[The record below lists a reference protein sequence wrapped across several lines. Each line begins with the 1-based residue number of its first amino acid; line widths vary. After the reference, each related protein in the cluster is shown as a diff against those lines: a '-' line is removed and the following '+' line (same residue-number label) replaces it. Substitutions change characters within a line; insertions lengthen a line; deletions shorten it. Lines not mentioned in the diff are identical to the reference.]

1 MSLAVDDIRSVFIDL
16 AMQERDVESLKPDE
30 SKRLSIEESDCVPAG
45 FQCPEIHW
53 QDFPTP
59 NFDCSYSTS
68 AADTSGLFFRV
79 APGWAPH
86 GSDRP
91 REASRSVAGNDTTTR
106 FPALP
111 DFTTL

>member
-1 MSLAVDDIRSVFIDL
+1 ISGLGILLSENQGRLPRES
-16 AMQERDVESLKPDE
+16 AM
-30 SKRLSIEESDCVPAG
+30 
-45 FQCPEIHW
+45 
-53 QDFPTP
+53 
-59 NFDCSYSTS
+59 N
-68 AADTSGLFFRV
+68 LFFRV

>member
-59 NFDCSYSTS
+59 
-68 AADTSGLFFRV
+68 
-79 APGWAPH
+79 GWAPH

-91 REASRSVAGNDTTTR
+91 RDASRSVAGNDTTTR

>member
-1 MSLAVDDIRSVFIDL
+1 GKTSRRRTLIAPIRRL
-16 AMQERDVESLKPDE
+16 LK
-30 SKRLSIEESDCVPAG
+30 
-45 FQCPEIHW
+45 
-53 QDFPTP
+53 
-59 NFDCSYSTS
+59 

-91 REASRSVAGNDTTTR
+91 RDASRSVAGNDTTTR